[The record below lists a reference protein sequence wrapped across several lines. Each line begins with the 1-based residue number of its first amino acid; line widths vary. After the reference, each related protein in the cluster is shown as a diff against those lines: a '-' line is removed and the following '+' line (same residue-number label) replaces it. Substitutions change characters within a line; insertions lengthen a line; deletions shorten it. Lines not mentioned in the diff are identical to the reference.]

1 MRNISGHYSFT
12 CPAGWTF
19 INCEETNFYSPYTWL
34 INPDGCRQEAY
45 GARLFVISFS
55 GTHDP
60 AGYLGSLQ
68 SSHDVTVASVAGT
81 RKVYLVT
88 ANNPLPPPKDTV
100 QVLYTFVTGGRTY
113 YLEYDRYPGDLDA
126 TATFDSMVTQTL
138 AFSA

>member
-1 MRNISGHYSFT
+1 M
-12 CPAGWTF
+12 
-19 INCEETNFYSPYTWL
+19 
-34 INPDGCRQEAY
+34 
-45 GARLFVISFS
+45 ISFS
-55 GTHDP
+55 GAHDP

-68 SSHDVTVASVAGT
+68 SSQDVTVASVSGT

-126 TATFDSMVTQTL
+126 TAAFDSMVTQTL